1 MPRGRRERVEDAEAD
16 APEAAPAMETRRGA
30 REGAP
35 TTTTVHAPDAIQR
48 PASPTTASRR
58 KARVIDELWEVLE
71 RAEAGEA
78 RVRAYH
84 ELAVAVESEENSFEQ
99 EAGSEP
105 STSRWPRAGLKMIE
119 KLPFRNQ
126 WRDLVV
132 ERAVGDKMY
141 TCTLGEQAGAL
152 RVLRAAGLGCRTRTN
167 VNHILPYDDATRDL
181 YWTNLSELAFD
192 GRAYAHSVESRA
204 NNERLRGPTPE
215 LDARRLKTYS
225 TGAFAS
231 LLVTYTMAND
241 AIRNGIMESLLKP
254 LVLLICKGGEGA
266 PAWEVDHRDNVA
278 LAQAAADDCESGFE
292 ARDVE
297 SLHYILMKS
306 RLMCLGGIGDYVEC
320 FGEALQNGVLELS
333 LRLVAGPGEKGWPN
347 KLAFCRRHGLP
358 GHLPGDPQLSEALSV
373 VGAFVAHRKFAVSF
387 IEHGGAKLLT
397 DVPCGPM
404 SYFNL
409 TRCMFGIASITTALE
424 KLVSPP
430 SNLARRFVKIALEL
444 LDCSN
449 EFARRHAA
457 LFLTFA
463 VQFPIVVVAFDA
475 ESGLKLV
482 LNTLRTT
489 AHIVSDKDG
498 IRSQMTRD
506 ELLMAK
512 ETGDHVSLLLRQ
524 YMRAHFV
531 QHVKAIEEKVSGRS
545 KKSGANETKMSK
557 SKESRAILQAIDIGH
572 DATEKLFSL
581 VSRHKRIAAIMQT
594 KSWLVIDAFVA
605 QGGPKVMLDLLTLAP
620 GEKTLRECVLGSLSV
635 LKLVTLHP
643 NGRVATA
650 TARTTQLGFDED
662 YSSGYVLIDIIE
674 SAAEAVDTEAVVE
687 ALKVTCN
694 LVSAPHVLLKAENK
708 SAKERSANAG
718 KLQRSHSVEG
728 KSMPI
733 FDYGRM
739 EETFLVGRKHVEQ
752 ARGVKG
758 LLNLLFR
765 TSKTLPQ
772 PSMNITRALCCR
784 ALHGLSRDISIANTL
799 QTLEIAR
806 HLSELIRDTGH
817 AQPFSLDHALV
828 DSKSENGT
836 GSAAAIRAAAAE
848 FHRCAVELI
857 ATTAGFTNIKAVTP
871 AMASDAAAP
880 PLAKLQRHLIAT
892 ATKVRYPHE
901 ELLQLMHE
909 HLVASGLNTTAASL
923 LDEAGLLRTGR
934 HDAAGG
940 APNEAS
946 PRLKLNFKGKPLRN
960 KIHRRAPRSLMTGAA
975 RGLLGKVN
983 EPFTLGIDQGPS
995 CALNRELSGE
1005 ARAVTDRSREP
1016 STRGIKRKSI
1026 GEELRKSFV
1035 TPPLTKE
1042 ETTTTSC
1049 VHGYHTP
1056 SPAAKEIVRKEYP
1069 TPGVLVSD
1077 APRGE
1082 TGCGVRS
1089 RLDSIMTQYLRAQH
1103 KQCAAPITA
1112 CAPFSLLAPH
1122 QCPTP
1127 IRALKF
1133 PTNLTARLRRRE
1145 WANAPG
1151 WFDGAR
1157 RADRHF
1163 VYSRFRPLRT
1173 IRAGTEIHNAFTA
1186 VSFLHGVSDQ
1196 IVIGTNSGEI
1206 RMYDTNNSDVLE
1218 VSGGALAGAVR
1229 KIAPTGAGAPQPI
1242 FAVTSDASCS
1252 IWSLPNP
1259 EEAPVILY
1267 EDEDAFGCALN
1278 SVGSQFVIG
1287 SVDGVDIIDMETQVS
1302 ARRLASKMDGPASL
1316 TKKNDDVSFSPND
1329 GLLLWDETL
1338 WDLRLPEDVPV
1349 RCFDRFSEVAGAC
1362 FHPNGNEIIIGRE
1375 VWDVRSSRLL
1385 RTVPSFD
1392 RAALKFNPTGTVALA
1407 HILHPRHRSPRS
1419 SLERCHHPYKH
1430 SFCTVDVTDYS
1441 DICTVDVAHGMMN
1454 AAWGVDSDTI
1464 CATVEYDIADTLESS
1479 VRVHEVGRLRPTE
1492 DESDVEEDHA
1502 DVAYE
1507 EDRDAGFDLGPLGP
1521 PDVRLGRRD
1530 GDGDGDGDG
1539 DDAPLDVD
1547 DARIAHQIAT
1557 LRQLAGM
1564 RDDGDIE
1571 WVGRVDDD
1579 EYSSEYDSD
1588 FIDSDD
1594 DDDDEYDD
1602 EYDSDFIDSDEDED
1616 EDDDDEDEDEA
1627 ARGAFRGAGRRH
1639 LLQQVAANARALV
1652 REEMNRRY
1660 ATIDR
1665 DRDADDDQD
1674 RDGSD
1679 SGSGSGSGSSEWETD
1694 DA

>member
-35 TTTTVHAPDAIQR
+35 TTTTVNAPDAIQR

-71 RAEAGEA
+71 RAEVGEA

-266 PAWEVDHRDNVA
+266 PAWEADHRDNVA
-278 LAQAAADDCESGFE
+278 LAQAVADDCESGFE
-292 ARDVE
+292 ALDVE

-333 LRLVAGPGEKGWPN
+333 LRLVAGPGEKGWPD

-545 KKSGANETKMSK
+545 KKSGANENKMSK

-650 TARTTQLGFDED
+650 NARTTQLGFDED

-784 ALHGLSRDISIANTL
+784 ALHGLSRDISITNTL

-923 LDEAGLLRTGR
+923 LDEAGLIRTGR

-1026 GEELRKSFV
+1026 GEELRKSFA

-1049 VHGYHTP
+1049 GHGYHTP

-1287 SVDGVDIIDMETQVS
+1287 SVDGVDVIDMETQVS

-1316 TKKNDDVSFSPND
+1316 TKKNDDISFSPND

-1441 DICTVDVAHGMMN
+1441 DICTVDVTHGMMN

-1530 GDGDGDGDG
+1530 GDGD
-1539 DDAPLDVD
+1539 DAPLDVD

-1571 WVGRVDDD
+1571 WLGRVDD
-1579 EYSSEYDSD
+1579 
-1588 FIDSDD
+1588 
-1594 DDDDEYDD
+1594 
-1602 EYDSDFIDSDEDED
+1602 
-1616 EDDDDEDEDEA
+1616 
-1627 ARGAFRGAGRRH
+1627 
-1639 LLQQVAANARALV
+1639 
-1652 REEMNRRY
+1652 
-1660 ATIDR
+1660 
-1665 DRDADDDQD
+1665 DDDQD

-1679 SGSGSGSGSSEWETD
+1679 SGSGSGSGSGSSEWETD